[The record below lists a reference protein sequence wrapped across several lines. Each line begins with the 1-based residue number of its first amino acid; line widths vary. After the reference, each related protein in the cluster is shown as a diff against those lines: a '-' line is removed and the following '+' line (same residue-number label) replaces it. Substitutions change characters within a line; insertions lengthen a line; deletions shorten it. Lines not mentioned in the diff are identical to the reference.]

1 MSIIAIGIMDSSIG
15 GVNKFISDYISSH
28 RENEFVILAS
38 GKINEFYKNQFQ
50 EKIKI
55 FQITSITKPLNL
67 FSLSKKIFLENNVQQ
82 VYLNISTNLF
92 YPVLKAASD
101 CGVKERI
108 VHSHSSYSADENFF
122 KRNLIVFINKIL
134 QKKVNKISDRRKA
147 CSDKAAKWIFGQ
159 NREFEFIYNSVSSK
173 KFTFNSEIR
182 FEVRSKLGFD
192 NFLIIGFVGGFNY
205 QKNTS
210 YFLDIALKLQ
220 EFRKDFVIVML
231 GDGIQKKS
239 FEKKI
244 KMKKLEQYFVLLG
257 NKTDA
262 NLYYNAFDCFIM
274 PSRFEGLPYVG
285 IEAQVNGLKCF
296 FSDKI
301 TAQVRITEEC
311 EFFNLRKINSIVQKL
326 SNLPPNLHKITKL
339 ANFNNFVK

>member
-1 MSIIAIGIMDSSIG
+1 MDSSIG
-15 GVNKFISDYISSH
+15 GLNRFVLDYILQHEDKRFIILSNGNLNSVYKA
-28 RENEFVILAS
+28 EFTDPVIIEIIPSVLNP
-38 GKINEFYKNQFQ
+38 KKLYKRTLD
-50 EKIKI
+50 I
-55 FQITSITKPLNL
+55 ITKY
-67 FSLSKKIFLENNVQQ
+67 KIDTL
-82 VYLNISTNLF
+82 YLNISTNLF

-205 QKNTS
+205 QKNTK

-262 NLYYNAFDCFIM
+262 NLYYNAFDCFVM

-326 SNLPPNLHKITKL
+326 SNLSPNLHKITKL

>member
-1 MSIIAIGIMDSSIG
+1 MDSSIG
-15 GVNKFISDYISSH
+15 GLNRFVLDYILQHEDKRFIILSNGNLNSVYKA
-28 RENEFVILAS
+28 EFTDPVIIEIIPSVLNP
-38 GKINEFYKNQFQ
+38 KKLYKRTLD
-50 EKIKI
+50 I
-55 FQITSITKPLNL
+55 ITKY
-67 FSLSKKIFLENNVQQ
+67 KIDTL
-82 VYLNISTNLF
+82 YLNISTNLF

-205 QKNTS
+205 PKNTS

-262 NLYYNAFDCFIM
+262 NLYYNAFDCFVM

-326 SNLPPNLHKITKL
+326 SNLSPNLHKITKL